1 MIHSPVDGKS
11 LGFRFTG
18 LYVCSRQDRREE
30 SRNNCRYLPPADA
43 GRRANLPIVSE
54 KDFFRNDCTSDREEF
69 CDIMGKIEIGM
80 PQFRRLQTAEIYGKE
95 KRRKGEKIGMSE
107 KEKDKL
113 RPMTAVRI

>member
-1 MIHSPVDGKS
+1 MSAVGRIAERSPVIIADI
-11 LGFRFTG
+11 
-18 LYVCSRQDRREE
+18 
-30 SRNNCRYLPPADA
+30 CRPPMPAD
-43 GRRANLPIVSE
+43 GHLPIVSE